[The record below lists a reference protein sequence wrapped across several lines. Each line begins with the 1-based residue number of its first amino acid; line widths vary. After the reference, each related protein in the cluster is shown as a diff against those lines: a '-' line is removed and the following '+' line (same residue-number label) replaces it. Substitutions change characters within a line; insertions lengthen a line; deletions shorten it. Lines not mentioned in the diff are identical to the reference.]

1 MRARFLL
8 WMIFLPSWWWAQQW
22 TKLQQ
27 QASDAANGGEFQKA
41 IELSEKALQLALK
54 DKKAD
59 KQEVLS
65 LRSENAAYLLLDE
78 QIDNGMSRMEAV
90 FAEIKRGAYSRAE
103 MNASQNLGIA
113 LSYLG
118 RPADALP
125 YLERVIVLS
134 EMEKLKTEDKV
145 NVLASIAVCYQSLYQ
160 YAKAEQFYKQAA
172 DLCAA
177 EKMTATVDYAFLM
190 SNMALFYKDT
200 GMPFKCIQTF
210 EKAGAAFRKAGDTV
224 NAQYAVY
231 LSDYS
236 GVLAEHDQHQK
247 ALELL
252 FRSRNLTRQL
262 FGEQSNEYAAAL
274 NNIGEVYSRMNR
286 LVETEQFYTDAI
298 RIRKSLNFVRPEQY
312 YTSVS
317 NLMVFY
323 ATVGRKQEALELAKT
338 LEEGLQRRDFTDTVK
353 RAIFAHNLAIR
364 YYASDIYDKSYRY
377 YKDAILYYTAVYGAD
392 HEKLAELYVDMATLF
407 QVQRK
412 FEDCTNSL
420 QKAAEIYKKNPN
432 RDQVADIPNLCNIA
446 LILRG
451 IEKPKEAEPYVN
463 KALELVR
470 THSVSNVVELQQV
483 NIVKAMVMAD
493 LERVQE
499 ALNYFKKY
507 LDLKY
512 ADIEKSFSYM
522 TENEKM
528 FYLDEFENQIR
539 NFYTTILNHID
550 QFPELSQVLL
560 DFRIK
565 TKGFLLNNISKIREQ
580 IRERNDPTLIAAF
593 EELKLKRETVSK
605 LMSFDTQE
613 YPFALAEAAA
623 INAEADKLEKEISLK
638 VTGTGNT
645 SLSQNWQSIQKLLK
659 PGEAAIE
666 VFQSYLIY
674 DKGQGRGT
682 NYTFIILKDKGTPSF
697 VSIDRP
703 MTWEENVLASYRASI
718 ETKNDPGDVYQR
730 LWLPVNLKLQDVTT
744 VYVSPD
750 GIYNQVNLN
759 SLLNKTSGRYLI
771 EEKEIHVLTSLRD
784 LQAVKALKNSPPS
797 HIVLFGNPAFDYDL
811 AKLPTA
817 PPQGMSTTL
826 AQRSVYGFKLTELP
840 GTKTEVEV
848 ISQTLKKYGVKV
860 EAYTEEKANENTLKK
875 IVNPDVLHLATHGF
889 FLEDPKE
896 EDLMGYSTMEKE
908 FYTNPMMRSGIF
920 LTGANNDYH
929 VNSANVSTLS
939 DYEDGMITASEAMN
953 LKLDKTQLIVLSAC
967 QTGLGKVKNGEGV
980 FGLQRA
986 FRLAG
991 AKSIIMSLWPVSDEA
1006 TKDLMIAFYE
1016 EWSRSGDVY
1025 KAFRYAQLEVK
1036 KKYPQPYYW
1045 GAFVLCGR

>member
-1 MRARFLL
+1 MRLL
-8 WMIFLPSWWWAQQW
+8 LVLWIVLHPVIGWTQQW

-27 QASDAANGGEFQKA
+27 QAAAAANSGEFQKA
-41 IELSEKALQLALK
+41 IELTDKALQSALK

-78 QIDNGMSRMEAV
+78 NIELGMARMEAV
-90 FAEIKRGAYSRAE
+90 FDELKNGLYPLAE

-118 RPADALP
+118 RYADALP
-125 YLERVIVLS
+125 HLEKVIELS
-134 EMEKLKTEDKV
+134 DNQKLKTIDKV
-145 NVLASIAVCYQSLYQ
+145 NVLAAIAVCYQNLYRFDQ
-160 YAKAEQFYKQAA
+160 AERFYKKAV
-172 DLCAA
+172 DLCVS
-177 EKMTATVDYAFLM
+177 EKMTATVDYAFLL
-190 SNMALFYKDT
+190 SNLALFYKDT
-200 GMPFKCIQTF
+200 GLPFKCIQTF
-210 EKAGAAFRKAGDTV
+210 EMAQLSFQKSGDTA
-224 NAQYAVY
+224 NAQYAVF

-236 GVLAEHDQHQK
+236 GALAEHDQHQK
-247 ALELL
+247 ALGLL
-252 FRSRNLTRQL
+252 FRSRDLTRKL

-286 LVETEQFYTDAI
+286 LVETEQFYSDAI
-298 RIRKSLNFVRPEQY
+298 KIKRGLDFIRPEQY

-323 ATVGRKQEALELAKT
+323 ATVGRKDEALELAKT
-338 LEEGLQRRDFTDTVK
+338 LEEGMQRRDFTDTMK
-353 RAIFAHNLAIR
+353 RAVFAHNLAIR
-364 YYASDIYDKSYRY
+364 YYASDIYDKSYQF
-377 YKDAILYYTAVYGAD
+377 YKDAVRYYSAVYGDD

-412 FEDCTNSL
+412 FDDCTKSL
-420 QKAAEIYKKNPN
+420 QKAAEIYKKHPDRNE
-432 RDQVADIPNLCNIA
+432 VADIPNLCNIA

-451 IEKPKEAEPYVN
+451 IEKPNEAEPYVN
-463 KALELVR
+463 KALDLVK
-470 THSVSNVVELQQV
+470 THSITNVVDLQQV
-483 NIVKAMVMAD
+483 NIVKAMIMAD
-493 LERVQE
+493 QERVQE

-580 IRERNDPTLIAAF
+580 IRDRNDPALLASF

-613 YPFALAEAAA
+613 YPFALAEASA
-623 INAEADKLEKEISLK
+623 IKAEADKLEKEISLK
-638 VTGTGNT
+638 VTGSGMT
-645 SLSQNWQSIQKLLK
+645 SLAQNWQGIQKLLK

-666 VFQSYLIY
+666 IFQSYLIY

-682 NYTFIILKDKGTPSF
+682 NYTFIILKDKGAPTF

-730 LWLPVNLKLQDVTT
+730 LWLPVNLKLTDVTT

-759 SLLNKTSGRYLI
+759 SLLNKTSGKYLL
-771 EEKEIHVLTSLRD
+771 EEKEIHLLTSLRD
-784 LQAVKALKNSPPS
+784 LQEVKALKSSPPS
-797 HIVLFGNPAFDYDL
+797 RVALFGNPSFDYDL
-811 AKLPTA
+811 AKLSSAA
-817 PPQGMSTTL
+817 PQDMSTTL

-848 ISQTLKKYGVKV
+848 ITQTLRKYGVKV

-875 IVNPDVLHLATHGF
+875 VVNPDVLHLATHGF
-889 FLEDPKE
+889 FLEDPKQ
-896 EDLMGYSTMEKE
+896 EDLLGYSTMEKE
-908 FYTNPMMRSGIF
+908 FYTNPMMRSGLF

-929 VNSANVSTLS
+929 LNSANINTLV

-991 AKSIIMSLWPVSDEA
+991 AKSIIMSLWPVSDDA

-1016 EWSRSGDVY
+1016 EWSRSGDIY